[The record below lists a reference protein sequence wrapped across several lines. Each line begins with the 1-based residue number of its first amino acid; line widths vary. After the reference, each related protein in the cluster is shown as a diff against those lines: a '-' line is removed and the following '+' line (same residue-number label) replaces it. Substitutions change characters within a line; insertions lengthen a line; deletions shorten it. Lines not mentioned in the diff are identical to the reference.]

1 MSSLP
6 SKLEQSL
13 EKLFPGIEFLI
24 ISDSTF
30 LPGTVINKLRPV
42 TKQGHIKSI
51 IQGKDS
57 TYWET
62 DRVKGNIL
70 AGDTLTGSSDF
81 SGNIALLSFLKI
93 NSSVKASYSY
103 KYEID
108 TIEACN
114 FLNTSKLDL
123 MPLLRKMK
131 TGDKEIWKSV
141 RSFYVV
147 TETYYAKNFS
157 ITLQKNGSVITE
169 AEFKQDF
176 ENINANVQF
185 DFNRGGKI
193 IVSANKD
200 VPFGFTA
207 FQIKDI

>member
-1 MSSLP
+1 MTPLP

-24 ISDSTF
+24 VSDTNF
-30 LPGTVINKLRPV
+30 IPGTVINKLRPV

-51 IQGKDS
+51 IPSKES
-57 TYWET
+57 TYWDT

-70 AGDTLTGSSDF
+70 AGDTLSGSSDF
-81 SGNIALLSFLKI
+81 KGNVSLLSFLKI
-93 NSSVKASYSY
+93 KSSVKSLYSY

-131 TGDKEIWKSV
+131 TGDKEAWKSV
-141 RSFYVV
+141 KTFYVV
-147 TETYYAKNFS
+147 TETYYAKTFS
-157 ITLQKNGSVITE
+157 ITLQKNGTVVTE
-169 AEFKQDF
+169 VEFKQDF
-176 ENINANVQF
+176 ENIEGNVQF
-185 DFNRGGKI
+185 DFNRGGRI
-193 IVSANKD
+193 IVSNNSD
-200 VPFGFTA
+200 VPFGFKA
-207 FQIKDI
+207 FHLKEI